1 MDLAAFDAEL
11 ARERA
16 AAGLPDP
23 PPPPPPPPA
32 TGGAAGGAPKS
43 RKSGGTGARARSAAA
58 AVAAATGGNPVAVAA
73 VLAADPSEPVYC
85 YCQRVSYGD
94 MVACDNPD
102 CAVEWF
108 HYECAGVTEPPKG
121 KWFCRD
127 CAPAQKED
135 PVTE

>member
-16 AAGLPDP
+16 AAGLPEAP
-23 PPPPPPPPA
+23 PPPPPPPVTAPA
-32 TGGAAGGAPKS
+32 ASSGGGKAASGAR
-43 RKSGGTGARARSAAA
+43 RKSGTGAAA
-58 AVAAATGGNPVAVAA
+58 ARRAGGLLGAP
-73 VLAADPSEPVYC
+73 DPAEPVYC

-108 HYECAGVTEPPKG
+108 HYACAGVTEPPKG
-121 KWFCRD
+121 KWYCRE
-127 CAPAQKED
+127 CAKAREEAGKACEG
-135 PVTE
+135 EGRERL